1 MAEKKAPAVNLQARQ
16 IGQALRR
23 IRKRADMTQEQAAD
37 AANVVVQSWQRYE
50 WGQRQFTLDKL
61 EEIARA
67 VGSTAAGLLQE
78 AGAAEPTSAGGFTLQ
93 EGPAQPFRHAP
104 ELTLL
109 PVRDAVRAGAWLSVD
124 ELDQSPPRTS
134 TTARDPRYPHAD
146 QWLAPTVGD
155 SMNLRGI
162 LDGDLVHLVDAIA
175 INYQPVSGDI
185 VEVERTRFQGS
196 ERELTLKEIV
206 IQDDTLELW
215 PRSTNPKWSTPLVF
229 RDGLNTEEDEV
240 RIRGL
245 MIQLIRRF

>member
-1 MAEKKAPAVNLQARQ
+1 VNLQARQ

-78 AGAAEPTSAGGFTLQ
+78 AGAAGPTPSGGFTLQ
-93 EGPAQPFRHAP
+93 EGPAPPFRLAP